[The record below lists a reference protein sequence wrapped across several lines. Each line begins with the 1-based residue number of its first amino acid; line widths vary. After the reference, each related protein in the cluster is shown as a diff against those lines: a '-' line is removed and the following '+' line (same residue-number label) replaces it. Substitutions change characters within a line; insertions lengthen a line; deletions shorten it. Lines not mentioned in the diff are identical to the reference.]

1 MKEIWKPVAVKG
13 FESKYEVSNLG
24 RVKSIGTYNTC
35 KRGVLVPII
44 DTSGYE
50 HVMLFNN
57 GMRKDISVHRLVAL
71 TFIPN
76 SNRLRYVNH
85 KDENIRNNNVS
96 NLEWCTNSY
105 NVAYSVG
112 KAVGQYS
119 KEGTL
124 IKVFNTI
131 ADASRELKI
140 PTTNIS
146 KCCKGLR
153 KSAGNFVWKYE

>member
-24 RVKSIGTYNTC
+24 RVKSIGTYNTY
-35 KRGVLVPII
+35 KRGILVPMI

-50 HVMLFNN
+50 HVMLFSD
-57 GMRKDISVHRLVAL
+57 GMRKDISIHRLVAL

-76 SNRLRYVNH
+76 SNGLRYVNH

-105 NVAYSVG
+105 NLVYSVG

-131 ADASRELKI
+131 ADASKELKI